1 MSALDISQQISE
13 KILSLQEALL
23 SQHSQLPTLLR
34 EIWQTLKANP
44 NCVTILTEEEVGVIV
59 NGLKRQTATEIAT
72 VAIKNSKTK
81 AIKNISVT
89 DL

>member
-1 MSALDISQQISE
+1 MNISEQISE
-13 KILSLQEALL
+13 KVLSLEQALL
-23 SQHSQLPTLLR
+23 SQHPQMPALLR

-44 NCVTILTEEEVGVIV
+44 DCVTLMEEEQIGVIV

-72 VAIKNSKTK
+72 VALKSKK
-81 AIKNISVT
+81 SVKSIGIS